1 MIPPGQSPG
10 RYGAIV
16 ADVEPEAFAWL
27 GGRLATSCTDLTDDP
42 AALDGSG
49 FWAVVATF
57 EGGLAFARFAQVEP
71 AGLPAAST
79 SWPDLAGPWPSSMDR
94 SAYVGA
100 CAEVRERIA
109 AGTVYQ
115 VNICRTLEHELPEG
129 IDSLALAHRLAHGN
143 PAPYAGVVRI
153 PSLGIDIVTAS
164 PELFLRRR
172 GDVVE
177 SSPIKGTAPT
187 ESELLAKDRDENV
200 MIVDLVRNDLA
211 RACEPGSV
219 EVTSLLQVEQHP
231 GLVHLVST
239 VQGRLRRSA
248 GWPELFAAAFPPG
261 SVSGAPKSTALQAI
275 QDLEPVRRGPYCGA
289 IGWVDADR
297 QRAELAVGIRTFWVE
312 RGATAR
318 VLRFGT
324 GAGIT
329 WGSDPELEW
338 QETELKAARLVG
350 LASGRVVS

>member
-1 MIPPGQSPG
+1 
-10 RYGAIV
+10 V
-16 ADVEPEAFAWL
+16 ADVDPEAFAWL
-27 GGRLATSCTDLTDDP
+27 GGRFATGCTDLTDDP

-49 FWAVVATF
+49 FWAVVTTF
-57 EGGLAFARFAQVEP
+57 EGERTFARFAQVDRAPLPRP
-71 AGLPAAST
+71 AKA
-79 SWPDLAGPWPSSMDR
+79 WPGLAGPWTTSMDR
-94 SAYVGA
+94 ETYVAA
-100 CAEVRERIA
+100 CADVRERVA
-109 AGTVYQ
+109 AGRVYQ
-115 VNICRTLEHELPEG
+115 VNVCRVLEHELPDQADTLG
-129 IDSLALAHRLAHGN
+129 LAQRLADGN

-153 PSLGIDIVTAS
+153 PSVGIDVVTAS

-172 GDVVE
+172 GRVVE
-177 SSPIKGTAPT
+177 SSPIKGTAP
-187 ESELLAKDRDENV
+187 SAAELLAKDRDENV

-219 EVTSLLQVEQHP
+219 EVTSLLRIEEHP

-239 VQGRLRRSA
+239 VQGRLRGDA

-275 QDLEPVRRGPYCGA
+275 RDLEPVARGPYCGA
-289 IGWVDADR
+289 VGWVDAD
-297 QRAELAVGIRTFWVE
+297 QQEGDLAVAIRTFWAE
-312 RGATAR
+312 RGDAGR

-338 QETELKAARLVG
+338 RETELKAARLLA
-350 LASGRVVS
+350 LASGRVVP